1 MQLSLNKIAA
11 SLKQSIAAIKPIK
24 NFYLKYVKGY
34 DGFVRI
40 YPTLKCNLR
49 CAYCANECHKD
60 NGEDRKNEYEEVD
73 FGKWVE
79 ALKKLERPVI
89 ITGGEPTLYPQIIEL
104 LNALSDSK
112 LRVKLYTNLVW
123 SKEFANKFVN
133 EMKNENVMLFASY
146 HSSALPQKFAET
158 ILFLKNNNKFIG
170 TIHTI
175 LEKENT
181 DKINAAIK
189 LFNTF
194 GISVY
199 TEDNYDYEYCEAS
212 SQANRQKVRCSKK
225 IFIIAPDGNR
235 YQCVSKML
243 RKKEPLE
250 NIFDEKYKELNPQI
264 TSICYDYGAC
274 ANCDMLGDTRIKKL

>member
-1 MQLSLNKIAA
+1 MPSIYTK
-11 SLKQSIAAIKPIK
+11 LKQFIATIKPIK
-24 NFYLKYVKGY
+24 NFYLRYIKGY

-49 CAYCANECHKD
+49 CVYCTNECHKN
-60 NGEDRKNEYEEVD
+60 NGEDRKGEYEEID
-73 FGKWVE
+73 FGRWAS
-79 ALKKLERPVI
+79 ALKKLGRPVI

-104 LNALSDSK
+104 LNALSDFK

-123 SKEFANKFVN
+123 SKEFANRFIN
-133 EMKNENVMLFASY
+133 EMKNENVTLFVSY
-146 HSSALPQKFAET
+146 HSLTSPQKFAET
-158 ILFLKNNNKFIG
+158 ILLLKNNNKFTG

-175 LEKENT
+175 LEGENA
-181 DKINAAIK
+181 DRVNAAIK
-189 LFNTF
+189 LFRTL

-199 TEDNYDYEYCEAS
+199 TEKNYDCEYYEAS
-212 SQANRQKVRCSKK
+212 SQTNRQKVRCSKK

-243 RKKEPLE
+243 RKKNPLE
-250 NIFDEKYKELNPQI
+250 NIFDEECKKLNPQI

-274 ANCDMLGDTRIKKL
+274 ANCDMLGDTKIKKLG